1 LSQQKTYLIL
11 AGILFLGILVTW
23 WYGFKYPPKTV
34 YAKELSGFDTIIVN
48 NSQTH
53 ILSEDEI
60 FYWKSLKFTRSE
72 GNYPGET
79 PDFVIK
85 LTSTTVSF
93 TAMYN
98 HQSDVVFFSFIP
110 EVAYSFFNSPPLGG
124 WTLPIYETKADKALL
139 DFLRISLN

>member
-1 LSQQKTYLIL
+1 MSQQKTYLIL
-11 AGILFLGILVTW
+11 AGILFLGILVTFW
-23 WYGFKYPPKTV
+23 FGFKNPPKTV
-34 YAKELSGFDTIIVN
+34 YAKDLSGFDTIIAN

-53 ILSEDEI
+53 ILSEEEI
-60 FYWKSLKFTRSE
+60 LYWKSLKFTLSD

-85 LTSTTVSF
+85 LTSITVFF

-110 EVAYSFFNSPPLGG
+110 EEAYGFFNSPPPGG

-139 DFLRISLN
+139 DFLKIEK